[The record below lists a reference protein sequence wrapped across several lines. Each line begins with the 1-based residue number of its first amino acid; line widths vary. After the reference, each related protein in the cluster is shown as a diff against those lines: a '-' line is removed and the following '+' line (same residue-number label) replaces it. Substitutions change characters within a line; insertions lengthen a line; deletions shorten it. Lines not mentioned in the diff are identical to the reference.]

1 VLNGQNPVYCV
12 FKNSKLG
19 LSTLSNIR
27 LLRHVKYAIIFII
40 AVATA
45 CPLAAQNNISEL
57 LTQLKSAGTDTA
69 KLSLYH
75 DIFEHYEYSNPD
87 SALHY
92 IEDGLKLF
100 ANRNNKSGIA
110 SMTLLLGTE
119 DGDQGRMELARKRLT
134 DALRIFEELND
145 KGGIA
150 TANNAIGVIDG
161 RTGHFSDA
169 TRRFM
174 TALKIYEDAGNN
186 KGLTG
191 TYLKL
196 GVVNELNNN
205 LDKALDYYTKASS
218 LSPDSPMTINS
229 VDLLNNIG
237 IVYGKKGDF
246 KKSLEYFQKALA
258 VSDKPILTG
267 VRISTL
273 MNLGIVYQNIG
284 DNKKSLEY
292 FDQALQITK
301 DKDLPEERTR
311 IIVNRSSVV
320 MLTSPKK
327 AIEDLKDALVT
338 AKKIGQR
345 SLLEDIYGNLVE
357 NYKITGKY
365 KEAISMMEELKNMED
380 STSSIEKAREIANLE
395 SVYELEQ
402 SNNKIRELKLD
413 EHRNALKRNIIIG
426 IAFCLGIALLF
437 TVFFY
442 RRSNRLNEQLKK
454 REAEL
459 ENSNKV
465 KDKLFSIIGHD
476 LRGPVGNI
484 PNMLKILD
492 DESTSP
498 EERKYLIE
506 ILMDHSIASL
516 ETLDKLLYW
525 GKSQIK
531 NIGSKA
537 ENFPVDEHLLDNL
550 KLVKN
555 SADQKQIVLVNN
567 VPAGTRIN
575 ADAAHFDFI
584 IRNLLSNAIKFT
596 HKGGTVSVGIDN
608 GLKPG
613 STVFFVKD
621 TGTGIDKEKLSSIFE
636 PFSSSTRGTANEEGT
651 SMGLMLCKEFVIENG
666 GSIWVESEK
675 EKGSTFYFSFK
686 NA

>member
-1 VLNGQNPVYCV
+1 MCFYLYNGFCHCPPV
-12 FKNSKLG
+12 
-19 LSTLSNIR
+19 
-27 LLRHVKYAIIFII
+27 
-40 AVATA
+40 
-45 CPLAAQNNISEL
+45 AAQNNISDL
-57 LTQLKSAGTDTA
+57 LIQLRNAGTDTA
-69 KLSLYH
+69 KLSAYH
-75 DIFEHYEYSNPD
+75 EIFEHYEYSNPD

-100 ANRNNKSGIA
+100 GTRNNKIGIA

-119 DGDQGRMELARKRLT
+119 DGDQGRMEIARKRL
-134 DALRIFEELND
+134 DNALKMFEEVND
-145 KGGIA
+145 KAGVAA
-150 TANNAIGVIDG
+150 TNNAIGVIDG
-161 RTGHFSDA
+161 KTGHFSDA
-169 TRRFM
+169 TRHFM
-174 TALKIYEDAGNN
+174 AALKIFEDAGSK
-186 KGLTG
+186 KGLIG

-205 LDKALDYYTKASS
+205 LDKALEYYTKASA
-218 LSPDSPMTINS
+218 LSPDSPMTVNG
-229 VDLLNNIG
+229 VNLLNNIG

-246 KKSLEYFQKALA
+246 KKSLEYFERALA
-258 VSDKPILTG
+258 ASDKPALTG

-273 MNLGIVYQNIG
+273 MNMGIVYQNLG
-284 DNKKSLEY
+284 DNKKSLAY
-292 FDQALQITK
+292 FDQALQITR
-301 DKDLPEERTR
+301 DKNLPEEYTR
-311 IIVNRSSVV
+311 IVVNRSAVV
-320 MLTSPKK
+320 MLTSPAK

-365 KEAISMMEELKNMED
+365 KEAVSMMEELRNMED

-402 SNNKIRELKLD
+402 SNNKIRELKTD

-426 IAFCLGIALLF
+426 IAFCLAAALLF
-437 TVFFY
+437 TAFFY

-484 PNMLKILD
+484 PNMLTILG
-492 DESTSP
+492 DESTTP

-506 ILMDHSIASL
+506 TLMEHSIASL

-537 ENFPVDEHLLDNL
+537 EVFEVDAHLQDNL
-550 KLVKN
+550 KLVKS
-555 SADQKQIVLVNN
+555 SADQKRIALINN
-567 VPAGTRIN
+567 VPSHTRVY

-596 HKGGTVSVGIDN
+596 HSGGTVSVAIDAA
-608 GLKPG
+608 LKPG
-613 STVFFVKD
+613 YTVFSVKD
-621 TGTGIDKEKLSSIFE
+621 TGTGIKKENLSSIFE
-636 PFSSSTRGTANEEGT
+636 PFSSSTQGTANEQGT
-651 SMGLMLCKEFVIENG
+651 SMGLMLSKEFVIENG
-666 GSIWVESEK
+666 GNIWVESE
-675 EKGSTFYFSFK
+675 EGKGSSFYFSLK
-686 NA
+686 NPK

>member
-1 VLNGQNPVYCV
+1 M
-12 FKNSKLG
+12 
-19 LSTLSNIR
+19 
-27 LLRHVKYAIIFII
+27 AI
-40 AVATA
+40 AVAL
-45 CPLAAQNNISEL
+45 PVAAQNNISEL

-69 KLSLYH
+69 KLSVYH
-75 DIFEHYEYSNPD
+75 EIFEHYEYSNPD

-100 ANRNNKSGIA
+100 GTRNNKIGIA

-119 DGDQGRMELARKRLT
+119 DGDQGRMEMARKRLE
-134 DALRIFEELND
+134 DALRMFEEVND
-145 KGGIA
+145 KGGVAA
-150 TANNAIGVIDG
+150 TNNALGVLDG
-161 RTGHFSDA
+161 KTGHFSDA
-169 TRRFM
+169 TRHFM
-174 TALKIYEDAGNN
+174 TALKIFEDAGNK
-186 KGLTG
+186 KGLIG

-205 LDKALDYYTKASS
+205 LDRSLEYYTKASA
-218 LSPDSPMTINS
+218 LSPDSPMTVNG
-229 VDLLNNIG
+229 VNLLNNIG

-246 KKSLEYFQKALA
+246 KRSLEYFEKALA
-258 VSDKPILTG
+258 ASDKPSLTG

-273 MNLGIVYQNIG
+273 MNMGIVYQNLG
-284 DNKKSLEY
+284 DNKRSLEY
-292 FDQALQITK
+292 FDQALQITN

-311 IIVNRSSVV
+311 IVVNRSAVV
-320 MLTSPKK
+320 MLTSPAK
-327 AIEDLKDALVT
+327 AIEDLKDALTT

-365 KEAISMMEELKNMED
+365 KEAISMMEELRNMED
-380 STSSIEKAREIANLE
+380 STSGIEKAREIANLE

-402 SNNKIRELKLD
+402 SNNKIRELKQD
-413 EHRNALKRNIIIG
+413 EQRNALKRNVIIG
-426 IAFCLGIALLF
+426 IALCLAIALLF
-437 TVFFY
+437 TAVFY

-454 REAEL
+454 RELEL

-484 PNMLKILD
+484 PNMLTILG
-492 DESTSP
+492 DESTTP
-498 EERKYLIE
+498 EERKYLIDT
-506 ILMDHSIASL
+506 LMEHSIASL

-537 ENFPVDEHLLDNL
+537 EIFEVDAHLQDNL

-555 SADQKQIVLVNN
+555 SADQKQISLVNK
-567 VPAGTRIN
+567 VPSGTKVF

-596 HKGGTVSVGIDN
+596 HIDGTVSVGVDN
-608 GLKPG
+608 TLKPG
-613 STVFFVKD
+613 YTVFYVKD
-621 TGTGIDKEKLSSIFE
+621 TGTGIKKEKLSSIFE

-666 GSIWVESEK
+666 GSIWVESE
-675 EKGSTFYFSFK
+675 EGKGSTFYFSFR
-686 NA
+686 NAG